1 MKGTLEQL
9 RRGWIALL
17 LVGLLVSTAACAQ
30 PVPAPQSA
38 GEGQAPQAE
47 QEASQQEQTSAQPEH
62 YKLGFMAPL
71 TGNAAFWGIRGKEA
85 VELAVDQVNADGGI
99 NGVPVTVDYQDTR
112 GDKTELANVTRRFV
126 SDPEVLGIIGSVLS
140 GDMFVAG
147 PIADQEGVL
156 ISGFGTTARGIPEIG
171 PYVFRVATT
180 GELGVPAA
188 LSYAKD
194 QFDLSSVAILYS
206 LNNDYSVDA
215 QALWRSAAEDL
226 GLEVTDVETYNDGD
240 TDFSAQIAKIAQS
253 EPDALILAG
262 YTTEGSLAAIE
273 ARKQGLEIPFIA
285 GDGMI
290 DTETLQKVGGSATD
304 GMILFSGFHPEYD
317 DPKAAAFVEE
327 FTNRF
332 GHEPE
337 AAAANAYD
345 VAQMMF
351 EALKQ
356 TAPNPS
362 REAVRDAF
370 ASMKDFHGVA
380 GDVGFDQNG
389 EVVKDTFILRYEDG
403 QFFLLDLR

>member
-1 MKGTLEQL
+1 MKLIVERLRHTWVTLAL
-9 RRGWIALL
+9 VSLL
-17 LVGLLVSTAACAQ
+17 LAIAGCAQ
-30 PVPAPQSA
+30 QSPAPQSA
-38 GEGQAPQAE
+38 GEGQTPQAE
-47 QEASQQEQTSAQPEH
+47 QAASQEEETSAQPEQ

-71 TGNAAFWGIRGKEA
+71 TGNAAFWGIRGQEA
-85 VELAVDQVNADGGI
+85 VELAVDQINADGGI
-99 NGVPVTVDYQDTR
+99 NGVPVVVEYQDTR
-112 GDKTELANVTRRFV
+112 GDKTELANVARRFV
-126 SDPEVLGIIGSVLS
+126 SDPQVLGIIGSVLS

-147 PIADQEGVL
+147 PIADQAGVL
-156 ISGFGTTARGIPEIG
+156 ICGFGTTARGIPEIG
-171 PYVFRVATT
+171 PYVFRIATT

-188 LSYAKD
+188 LTYAKD
-194 QFDLSSVAILYS
+194 KFDLTSVAILYS

-215 QALWRSAAEDL
+215 QALWRAAAEELD
-226 GLEVTDVETYNDGD
+226 LEVTAVETYNDGD
-240 TDFSAQIAKIAQS
+240 TDFSAQISKIAQT

-262 YTTEGSLAAIE
+262 YTTEGSLAAVE

-290 DTETLQKVGGSATD
+290 DTETLKKVGGSATD

-317 DPKAAAFVEE
+317 DSKAAGFVEE

-345 VAQMMF
+345 VAQIMF

-356 TAPNPS
+356 AGPD
-362 REAVRDAF
+362 RKAVRDAF
-370 ASMKDFHGVA
+370 ASVEDFHGVA
-380 GDVGFDQNG
+380 GQVGFDENG

-403 QFFLLDLR
+403 QFYLLDLR